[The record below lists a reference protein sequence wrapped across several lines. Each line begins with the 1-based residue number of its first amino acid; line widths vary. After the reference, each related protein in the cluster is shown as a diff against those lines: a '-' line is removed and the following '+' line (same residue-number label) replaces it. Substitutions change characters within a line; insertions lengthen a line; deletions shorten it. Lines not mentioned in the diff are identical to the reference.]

1 MFRELM
7 KVTHVSY
14 SVSRQTASF
23 RLHSELSKRI
33 NSNIFVADKSIN
45 SAFII
50 QPHSFYEKISAR
62 IGIIRE
68 LIFQFFFPHN
78 KRVYF
83 SFNLGPLFIQ
93 KFWLK
98 KLIFLKTDIYH
109 LHWLGNGFVNINQI
123 RNFKKPLVIT
133 LHDVWFFTG
142 GCHVNLDCDKYLINC
157 NKCPLFASNNSLVDI
172 TSIIFRVKKKLFEE
186 RKIHVIVL
194 SKWMKERALLSP
206 ILSNSV
212 ITLIPNGI
220 DTDKFKPFD
229 KLFARNVFN
238 LNPNTKILLFGG
250 ISAKSDYNKGYD
262 LLCQSLNI
270 LKQKS
275 EEFELVVFGN
285 SDSVHTEIEGFKAT
299 FTGYLHDDESLALLY
314 SAADLV
320 LVPSRQESFSQVS
333 LESIS
338 CGTPV
343 IAFDYSGPKDIIQHK
358 VNGYLAR
365 PYDSNDFADGIS
377 WFFSDKV
384 DTSKVSSDARKI
396 AETNFSL
403 ELVAQKHIDLY
414 KKIIFN

>member
-1 MFRELM
+1 M

-33 NSNIFVADKSIN
+33 ISKIFVADKSIN

-50 QPHSFYEKISAR
+50 QPYSFYEKISAR

-68 LIFQFFFPHN
+68 LLFQYIFPNN

-83 SFNLGPLFIQ
+83 SYNLGPLFIQ
-93 KFWLK
+93 KFWIK
-98 KLIFLKTDIYH
+98 KLLFIETDIYH
-109 LHWLGNGFVNINQI
+109 LHWIGNGFININQI
-123 RNFKKPLVIT
+123 RNINKPIVIT

-142 GCHVNLDCDKYLINC
+142 GCHVNLDCDKYLTNC
-157 NKCPLFASNNSLVDI
+157 NKCPLFAINNNLIDI
-172 TSIIFRVKKKLFEE
+172 TSIIFRGKKKLFEE
-186 RKIHVIVL
+186 KKIHVIVL
-194 SKWMKERALLSP
+194 SNWMKERALLSP
-206 ILSNSV
+206 ILSNSE

-220 DTDKFKPFD
+220 DTYKFKPFN

-238 LNPNTKILLFGG
+238 LNPQAKILLFGG
-250 ISAKSDYNKGYD
+250 ISAKSDFNKGYD

-270 LKQKS
+270 LKQKN

-285 SDSVHTEIEGFKAT
+285 TGSVHTEIEGFKVT
-299 FTGYLHDDESLALLY
+299 FLGYLHDDESLALLY

-358 VNGYLAR
+358 VNGFLAK
-365 PYDSNDFADGIS
+365 PYDANDFANGIS
-377 WFFSDKV
+377 WFFSSNV
-384 DTSKVSSDARKI
+384 DASKISSDARKI
-396 AETNFSL
+396 AEFNFNL
-403 ELVAQKHIDLY
+403 DLIAQKHIDLY